1 MVFTLVFRQR
11 CLLAVPFTPLSFFS
25 ENWIFGKF
33 LCHLVPF
40 SLGVCVYVSTLTSLA
55 IAIDR
60 YFVIVHPFK
69 PRMKIGVC
77 VLLIGVVWV
86 VAVSISLPLAI
97 YSKYEKTTS
106 TANATNDVVT
116 ITTCKVSF

>member
-1 MVFTLVFRQR
+1 MHSR

-69 PRMKIGVC
+69 PRMKLGVC
-77 VLLIGVVWV
+77 ILLIGVIWV

-97 YSKYEKTTS
+97 YSKYD
-106 TANATNDVVT
+106 NTNHTIENNQTVI
-116 ITTCKVSF
+116 ITTCKV